1 MICLLASGYR
11 VNRTSAGSHHIA
23 HCRSICWRNMAKY
36 CKLLGSRFWQSTN
49 QSIIYLITHI
59 ETFPSNPSIFCG
71 NEFVMHGVLS
81 RKDGFMFDR
90 VQANCCNHALHDW
103 YTEWEKTCTIQ
114 RLEIQWRLVENS
126 ISNGL
131 TNEFPGFWIFLKNFH
146 GLKSVRTFLQ
156 W

>member
-1 MICLLASGYR
+1 
-11 VNRTSAGSHHIA
+11 
-23 HCRSICWRNMAKY
+23 MAKY

-90 VQANCCNHALHDW
+90 VQANCCNHAL
-103 YTEWEKTCTIQ
+103 TGI
-114 RLEIQWRLVENS
+114 L
-126 ISNGL
+126 NGKKRAL
-131 TNEFPGFWIFLKNFH
+131 FKGWKFNGD
-146 GLKSVRTFLQ
+146 
-156 W
+156 